1 MFKGKMAVLTLA
13 VALLVVSS
21 TAFAG
26 IIDPCN
32 SSALVIL
39 SGAPSLPVTLAACP
53 QGDGGSLIAQGWYIS
68 LTIQDGLGNGIP
80 NIPPSDFWMDDC
92 DAAQTLIV
100 LCGGSASSGAD
111 SLTNALGQTTM
122 SNTQLAASTI
132 GGPVGCHV
140 VPPPDGPCN
149 PEPLGSARC
158 SDGVILIVQG
168 EILEDPS
175 ASCSVPECYDVNV
188 RSFDLTGDG
197 EVSGADLSTFA
208 IGYPGGAGTPNPCI
222 DYDGSGTANLPDLTT
237 FALHF
242 GPPGHSCN

>member
-1 MFKGKMAVLTLA
+1 MFKGKMAVLALVA
-13 VALLVVSS
+13 ALLVVSS

-32 SSALVIL
+32 SSATVIL
-39 SGAPSLPVTLAACP
+39 SGAPSLPVTFAACP
-53 QGDGGSLIAQGWYIS
+53 QGDGGTMIAQGWYVS

-92 DAAQTLIV
+92 DPAQTLIV

-122 SNTQLAASTI
+122 SNTNLSASTLT
-132 GGPVGCHV
+132 GPVGCITAT
-140 VPPPDGPCN
+140 PPCS

-168 EILEDPS
+168 EILEDPGT
-175 ASCSVPECYDVNV
+175 SCTTALCYPINV

-222 DYDGSGTANLPDLTT
+222 DYDASGTANLPDLTT

-242 GPPGHSCN
+242 GPPGHTCN